1 MADIFLNWEDVDFN
15 WESIQTQE
23 GNHELLNW
31 ENVDLMWVDMNMN
44 WEYIEDYSHLM
55 NWEDIRLIEEVA
67 SIVRGGG
74 SSYYEDYVKN
84 NPWKRLNEEIG
95 EEKTDKFIKIYCNV
109 NGMDYEK
116 EIQLSEGITVS
127 VEKFEKIF
135 ETIKVK
141 VDVKK

>member
-31 ENVDLMWVDMNMN
+31 ENVDLMWVDMNMT